1 MSALIAAQRLSW
13 GCVRRERGSA
23 LGALVGAALRG
34 PCVVVVTMAR
44 MNLYLPDALVRR
56 ARTVLPPEVSISA
69 ILRRALEAELE
80 RFEEIEESEP
90 AG

>member
-1 MSALIAAQRLSW
+1 
-13 GCVRRERGSA
+13 
-23 LGALVGAALRG
+23 
-34 PCVVVVTMAR
+34 VVVVTMAR